1 MYLRKNSMVTEGY
14 KKMILGF
21 VIVTV
26 VLIILVVYFSAGRA
40 VIKVAPKV
48 TSVSTDIIVD
58 VATDGGGENNVQGI
72 LFETEVEGKVEGS
85 ATGMELLSGGT
96 IGKVILINKRPE
108 PQTLVKTTR
117 LLSQNNVLLRLVNQV
132 NIPAGGQ
139 IEADVY
145 ADAPNS
151 FIELAPTTFIIPGL
165 WQGLQDKVYAES
177 KSVLKS
183 TGESIKV
190 VKPSDIEEARARL
203 FDKLYGQA
211 IDEFKKQ
218 LPNENYATLV
228 VSKKVLNEAVSASA
242 GAKQD
247 KFEASAKLDVVMV
260 GLNQEKIVEL
270 AVGRLQKSL
279 PAGKEL
285 AGLDTEK
292 FVYAVQS
299 YNDEKKMVN
308 VKIAAVGKAV
318 VKADNPIFDRDKLA
332 DLSPKGVELYLANFD
347 EVEGAEVELSPFWVK
362 KVPSVKE
369 HIEIVIVG
377 QGD

>member
-1 MYLRKNSMVTEGY
+1 
-14 KKMILGF
+14 MILGF